1 MTGGHVLDCFAGSGT
16 TGEACM
22 LAGFDCT
29 LIEKEAQHAK
39 DIHHRIKRWS
49 GGDTPL
55 FAT

>member
-1 MTGGHVLDCFAGSGT
+1 
-16 TGEACM
+16 M